1 MQNSLYL
8 SKPGHI
14 PTLCAHFG
22 SPDTN
27 FVLGDVPI
35 GWAATRERDGL
46 RIADLLVAFNVDRA
60 AIIAAMGYSISEQGK
75 PPDFV
80 LEVASPTVARWDE
93 IENPG
98 DYADFGVPEYWRF
111 DHEWGRNGTTGL
123 AGDRLVNGVYH
134 PITIY
139 QDGPAKHWGY
149 SAILDLD
156 LCWED
161 GELRFYDPTEQR
173 YLYTYDSM
181 RAGRIAAEEARDAA
195 RAARIAAQSDRI
207 AAEESLDTVRAA
219 RIAAEEARDAARADR
234 IAAEEARDAARAAR
248 IAAES
253 QISELQAEIARLR
266 SGQSSD

>member
-1 MQNSLYL
+1 MTAANANRPSPSPAPPPPVPPNGAGDGTGDRIQFPDFCSRVDLQNVLYL
-8 SKPGHI
+8 HEPGHI
-14 PTLCAHFG
+14 PTLIAHFG

-35 GWAATRERDGL
+35 GWAATQERDGL

-123 AGDRLVNGVYH
+123 AGDRLVNGVYQ

-139 QDGPAKHWGY
+139 QDGPARHWGY

-161 GELRFYDPTEQR
+161 GELRFYDPAAQR
-173 YLYTYDSM
+173 YLGTYDSM
-181 RAGRIAAEEARDAA
+181 RS
-195 RAARIAAQSDRI
+195 ARIAS
-207 AAEESLDTVRAA
+207 
-219 RIAAEEARDAARADR
+219 EEARDAARADR
-234 IAAEEARDAARAAR
+234 IAAESR
-248 IAAES
+248 IAD
-253 QISELQAEIARLR
+253 LQAEIARR
-266 SGQSSD
+266 RAGQSLD